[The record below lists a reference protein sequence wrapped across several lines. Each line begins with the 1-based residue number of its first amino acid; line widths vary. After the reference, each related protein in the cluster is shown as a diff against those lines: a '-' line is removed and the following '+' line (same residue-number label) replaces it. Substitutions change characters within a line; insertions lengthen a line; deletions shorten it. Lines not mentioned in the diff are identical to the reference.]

1 MKMQPY
7 PYCGRRNFNEDRF
20 IIVSTGRFGDR
31 HSSFGWQYA
40 PCTGLIDNFDA
51 GGTDYT
57 LQSVRSSVEPRLS
70 DSAVVFCVTLTE
82 CRDTRTRDGCPR
94 LESCDMLKHAQRPPA
109 ANDDHRY
116 QNMPRRPHHH
126 LPLNVSTLDSSKHS
140 VGGTSASVSPGAQ
153 PATTTVPV
161 VTPVPVAS
169 PPKLANGNATGVNA
183 RPVSNRSR
191 STRAATEE
199 ALTSLAL
206 LCLVSLLLALLALLF
221 LLKIS
226 APATSAPEEF
236 AVVYEVTLAL
246 CALTLSLNLCCL
258 LVCAIQF
265 LFAVK
270 LVHSPS
276 APNGRSNKYLQKSA
290 ITRVCAVGGF
300 FISIPVFLTGIILY
314 TFIQFHSTPA
324 IVTSVFIG
332 VGIIF
337 CGCAMVHNVFVWQKE
352 KTNLVKA
359 FRTENASNGVVAN
372 GHLNNTGNLSFHSMT
387 QYNHPITLLQQ
398 GGPYVIR
405 PPTSTPPGEG
415 AASPGV
421 PAATIDL
428 SHDTH
433 ELSTLV

>member
-1 MKMQPY
+1 
-7 PYCGRRNFNEDRF
+7 
-20 IIVSTGRFGDR
+20 
-31 HSSFGWQYA
+31 
-40 PCTGLIDNFDA
+40 
-51 GGTDYT
+51 
-57 LQSVRSSVEPRLS
+57 
-70 DSAVVFCVTLTE
+70 
-82 CRDTRTRDGCPR
+82 
-94 LESCDMLKHAQRPPA
+94 MLKHATRPPA
-109 ANDDHRY
+109 ASDADHRY

-126 LPLNVSTLDSSKHS
+126 LSLNVSTLDSSKHS
-140 VGGTSASVSPGAQ
+140 VGGTSASVSPGAA
-153 PATTTVPV
+153 PAVPV
-161 VTPVPVAS
+161 PTVAPAPVSS
-169 PPKLANGNATGVNA
+169 PPKLANGNATGLQHP
-183 RPVSNRSR
+183 RPVPIRSR
-191 STRAATEE
+191 SSRAATEE

-226 APATSAPEEF
+226 APATGAPEEF

-359 FRTENASNGVVAN
+359 FRAQDLNTTNATSPNMSNSNGVLLGN
-372 GHLNNTGNLSFHSMT
+372 GHLNNTAGGNVSFHSVSAAPYT
-387 QYNHPITLLQQ
+387 HPITLLQQ
-398 GGPYVIR
+398 GGPYIIR

-415 AASPGV
+415 AATPGV
-421 PAATIDL
+421 PPATIDL

>member
-1 MKMQPY
+1 
-7 PYCGRRNFNEDRF
+7 
-20 IIVSTGRFGDR
+20 
-31 HSSFGWQYA
+31 
-40 PCTGLIDNFDA
+40 
-51 GGTDYT
+51 
-57 LQSVRSSVEPRLS
+57 
-70 DSAVVFCVTLTE
+70 
-82 CRDTRTRDGCPR
+82 
-94 LESCDMLKHAQRPPA
+94 MLKHAQRPPA

-140 VGGTSASVSPGAQ
+140 VGGTSASVSPAQ
-153 PATTTVPV
+153 PQTQAPVPV
-161 VTPVPVAS
+161 VAPIPIAS
-169 PPKLANGNATGVNA
+169 PPKIPNGTAPGVHQ
-183 RPVSNRSR
+183 RPSARSR
-191 STRAATEE
+191 ANRAATEE

-226 APATSAPEEF
+226 APATNAPEEF

-332 VGIIF
+332 IGIVF

-359 FRTENASNGVVAN
+359 FRNPDLNATGASQMTNGVVMN
-372 GHLNNTGNLSFHSMT
+372 GHLNNTGNHSFHSMT
-387 QYNHPITLLQQ
+387 APYAHPITLLQP

-415 AASPGV
+415 AVTPGV
-421 PAATIDL
+421 PPATVDL
-428 SHDTH
+428 SHDAH

>member
-1 MKMQPY
+1 
-7 PYCGRRNFNEDRF
+7 
-20 IIVSTGRFGDR
+20 
-31 HSSFGWQYA
+31 
-40 PCTGLIDNFDA
+40 
-51 GGTDYT
+51 
-57 LQSVRSSVEPRLS
+57 
-70 DSAVVFCVTLTE
+70 
-82 CRDTRTRDGCPR
+82 
-94 LESCDMLKHAQRPPA
+94 MLKHAQRPPA
-109 ANDDHRY
+109 ANDADHRY

-153 PATTTVPV
+153 PPV
-161 VTPVPVAS
+161 NTAPVSVVAPIPVAS
-169 PPKLANGNATGVNA
+169 PPKIANGNASGAPST
-183 RPVSNRSR
+183 RTQTTRSK
-191 STRAATEE
+191 SQRAATEE

-206 LCLVSLLLALLALLF
+206 LCLISLLLALLALLF

-226 APATSAPEEF
+226 APATTAPEEF

-276 APNGRSNKYLQKSA
+276 APNGRTNKYLQKSA
-290 ITRVCAVGGF
+290 VTRVCAVGGF

-332 VGIIF
+332 VGIVF

-352 KTNLVKA
+352 KTNVVKA
-359 FRTENASNGVVAN
+359 FRAQENAASNLNTSNGMLLGN
-372 GHLNNTGNLSFHSMT
+372 GHLNNTGVGGNLSFHSISGAP
-387 QYNHPITLLQQ
+387 YAHPITLLQQ
-398 GGPYVIR
+398 GGPYIIR

-421 PAATIDL
+421 PNATVDL

>member
-1 MKMQPY
+1 
-7 PYCGRRNFNEDRF
+7 
-20 IIVSTGRFGDR
+20 
-31 HSSFGWQYA
+31 
-40 PCTGLIDNFDA
+40 
-51 GGTDYT
+51 
-57 LQSVRSSVEPRLS
+57 
-70 DSAVVFCVTLTE
+70 
-82 CRDTRTRDGCPR
+82 
-94 LESCDMLKHAQRPPA
+94 
-109 ANDDHRY
+109 
-116 QNMPRRPHHH
+116 MPRRPHHH

-140 VGGTSASVSPGAQ
+140 VGGTSASVSPGGQ
-153 PATTTVPV
+153 PPPQQNNAPV
-161 VTPVPVAS
+161 SVVSPIPIAS
-169 PPKLANGNATGVNA
+169 PPKIANGNATGVPSLPA
-183 RPVSNRSR
+183 PRTQPRSR
-191 STRAATEE
+191 SQRAATEE

-226 APATSAPEEF
+226 APTSGTSEEF

-290 ITRVCAVGGF
+290 VTRVCAVGGF

-332 VGIIF
+332 IGIVF

-359 FRTENASNGVVAN
+359 FRQQDLNTTNATQNMNTSNGVLLN
-372 GHLNNTGNLSFHSMT
+372 GHLNNTMQNLSFHSMGGNAP
-387 QYNHPITLLQQ
+387 YPITLLQQ
-398 GGPYVIR
+398 GGPYIIR

-415 AASPGV
+415 AATPGV
-421 PAATIDL
+421 PPATIDL

>member
-1 MKMQPY
+1 
-7 PYCGRRNFNEDRF
+7 
-20 IIVSTGRFGDR
+20 
-31 HSSFGWQYA
+31 
-40 PCTGLIDNFDA
+40 
-51 GGTDYT
+51 
-57 LQSVRSSVEPRLS
+57 
-70 DSAVVFCVTLTE
+70 
-82 CRDTRTRDGCPR
+82 
-94 LESCDMLKHAQRPPA
+94 MLKHATRPPA
-109 ANDDHRY
+109 ANDADHRY

-140 VGGTSASVSPGAQ
+140 IGGTSASVSPGAQ
-153 PATTTVPV
+153 PPNPTIAPV
-161 VTPVPVAS
+161 SVVAPIPVAS
-169 PPKLANGNATGVNA
+169 PQKIANGTAGLPVTRPAT
-183 RPVSNRSR
+183 SRSR
-191 STRAATEE
+191 SNRAATEE

-359 FRTENASNGVVAN
+359 CRTPDLNTTTATSPNLNTSNGVLLGN
-372 GHLNNTGNLSFHSMT
+372 GHLNNTGMGGNLSFHSMT
-387 QYNHPITLLQQ
+387 GAPYTHPITLLQQ
-398 GGPYVIR
+398 GGPYIIR

-415 AASPGV
+415 AATPGSP
-421 PAATIDL
+421 PAVDL

>member
-1 MKMQPY
+1 
-7 PYCGRRNFNEDRF
+7 
-20 IIVSTGRFGDR
+20 
-31 HSSFGWQYA
+31 
-40 PCTGLIDNFDA
+40 
-51 GGTDYT
+51 
-57 LQSVRSSVEPRLS
+57 
-70 DSAVVFCVTLTE
+70 
-82 CRDTRTRDGCPR
+82 
-94 LESCDMLKHAQRPPA
+94 MLKHAQRPPA
-109 ANDDHRY
+109 ANDAEHRY

-153 PATTTVPV
+153 PPLAPAPVPV
-161 VTPVPVAS
+161 VAPVPVAS
-169 PPKLANGNATGVNA
+169 PPKIANGTAPGVPAT
-183 RPVSNRSR
+183 RPAPSRSR

-226 APATSAPEEF
+226 APATTAPEEF

-332 VGIIF
+332 VGIVF

-359 FRTENASNGVVAN
+359 LRTQELPTTPNLNTSNGVLLGN
-372 GHLNNTGNLSFHSMT
+372 GHLNNTGMGNLSFHSMT
-387 QYNHPITLLQQ
+387 GAPYNHPITLLQQ
-398 GGPYVIR
+398 GGPYIIR

-415 AASPGV
+415 AATPGV
-421 PAATIDL
+421 PPATIDL
-428 SHDTH
+428 SSHDTH

>member
-1 MKMQPY
+1 MIDIITR
-7 PYCGRRNFNEDRF
+7 GRRYEG
-20 IIVSTGRFGDR
+20 GR
-31 HSSFGWQYA
+31 S
-40 PCTGLIDNFDA
+40 P
-51 GGTDYT
+51 
-57 LQSVRSSVEPRLS
+57 VEPRPAPS
-70 DSAVVFCVTLTE
+70 ERVITQGTAQACKKTSRRNGAPRESSA
-82 CRDTRTRDGCPR
+82 
-94 LESCDMLKHAQRPPA
+94 MLKHAQRPPA
-109 ANDDHRY
+109 ASDADHRY

-153 PATTTVPV
+153 PASNPAPVPV
-161 VTPVPVAS
+161 VQPIPVAS
-169 PPKLANGNATGVNA
+169 PPKIANGNAPGLSTRTAPA
-183 RPVSNRSR
+183 RGR

-332 VGIIF
+332 VGIVF

-359 FRTENASNGVVAN
+359 IRTQELNTTSATTNLNTSNGVLLN
-372 GHLNNTGNLSFHSMT
+372 GHLNNTGVGNLSFHSMAGAPYT
-387 QYNHPITLLQQ
+387 HPITLLQQ
-398 GGPYVIR
+398 GGPYIIR

-415 AASPGV
+415 AATPGV

-428 SHDTH
+428 SHDAH